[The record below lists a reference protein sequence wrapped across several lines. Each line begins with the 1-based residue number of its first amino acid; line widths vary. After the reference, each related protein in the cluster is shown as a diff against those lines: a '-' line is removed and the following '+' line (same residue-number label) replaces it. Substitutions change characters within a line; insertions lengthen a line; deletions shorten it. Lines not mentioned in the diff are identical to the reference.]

1 MINNLKKCIGD
12 EMKALELLL
21 EKNKTKLSG
30 DWVSSNT
37 NYEDDFCKIL
47 GMDTDTKRYWDVKWE
62 DKFIELKKGNSR
74 WLDLVRYSEIFF
86 KVNEDASKKT
96 ITLFLIPNKDKNIIK
111 EIICVDTDKILK
123 YYKLTKEKAKW
134 LIELKADI
142 PGSFNAQA
150 SLGITDLRQM
160 ANFIIKN

>member
-1 MINNLKKCIGD
+1 
-12 EMKALELLL
+12 MKSLELLL
-21 EKNKTKLSG
+21 EKKKSQLCGN
-30 DWVSSNT
+30 WVGVKDS
-37 NYEDDFCKIL
+37 YEDDVCKIL
-47 GMDTDTKRYWDVKWE
+47 GMNVDTKRYWDAKWE

-86 KVNEDASKKT
+86 KVDEDASQKT

-134 LIELKADI
+134 LIELKEDI